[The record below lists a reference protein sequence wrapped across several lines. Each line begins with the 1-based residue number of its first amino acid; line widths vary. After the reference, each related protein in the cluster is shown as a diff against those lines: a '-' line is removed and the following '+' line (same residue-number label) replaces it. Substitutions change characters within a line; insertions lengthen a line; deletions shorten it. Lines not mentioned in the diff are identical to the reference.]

1 MEEFMARPSRG
12 PLGALGF
19 GFFLVASLGGASDSQ
34 ASCGSANCFL
44 ITGTQE
50 EINNP
55 GQVTLDFSFRYI
67 PQDRMLSG
75 THGVDEVL
83 VPKVDFENETIEP
96 DHHREISTENLLVN
110 ATFGIGLTKRV
121 SMGIELPLYQDRQHE
136 HWDDVGT
143 PDEAFTNADGTT
155 GFGDV
160 RILARVAVV
169 TGIKN
174 LLILSEGLKVPT
186 GPYKLLDSEGD
197 INEPTIQPGTGSW
210 DPFIQVYYDHQVVPN
225 RWDYFLSGVYTW
237 RTENPLNYDF
247 GNQTLLNAG
256 FRFSPNN
263 RLVLSLQLNGQ
274 SSPHDFFNN
283 QMVASTGAKQI
294 ALTPGLLV
302 TGSSGFGFYTYLA
315 VPVYQDVNEAQ
326 LAARTAIALGITAT
340 F

>member
-1 MEEFMARPSRG
+1 MVRPSRA
-12 PLGALGF
+12 PLGALAVGT
-19 GFFLVASLGGASDSQ
+19 FLVVSIIGATDSQ

-50 EINNP
+50 VMNNP
-55 GQVTLDFSFRYI
+55 GEVTLDFSFRYI
-67 PQDRMLSG
+67 PQDKMLSG
-75 THGVDEVL
+75 TKGVDEVL
-83 VPKVDFENETIEP
+83 VPKVDFENQTIEP
-96 DHHREISTENLLVN
+96 DHHSEISTQNLLFN
-110 ATFGIGLTKRV
+110 ATFGIGITKRV
-121 SMGIELPLYQDRQHE
+121 SMGIELPLFQDRQHE
-136 HWDDVGT
+136 HIDDFGT
-143 PDEAFTNADGTT
+143 PDAEFTNGDGTT

-160 RILARVAVV
+160 RISARVAVV

-174 LLILSEGLKVPT
+174 LLIISEGMKFPT
-186 GPYKLLDSEGD
+186 GPYKLLDTEGD

-210 DPFIQVYYDHQVVPN
+210 DPYIQVYYDHQVVPN
-225 RWDYFLSGVYTW
+225 RWDYFLSGAYTW

-274 SSPHDFFNN
+274 FSPHDFYLD
-283 QMVASTGAKQI
+283 QMVASTGSYQV

-302 TGSSGFGFYTYLA
+302 TGASGFGFYTYVA

-326 LAARTAIALGITAT
+326 LAARTAFELGISMT

>member
-1 MEEFMARPSRG
+1 MEGFVAMPWRG
-12 PLGALGF
+12 PCGALAF
-19 GFFLVASLGGASDSQ
+19 SAFLVVCVGGTSDSQ

-67 PQDRMLSG
+67 PQDKMLSG

-96 DHHREISTENLLVN
+96 DHHREIATYNLFFN

-121 SMGIELPLYQDRQHE
+121 SMGIDLPLYQDRQHE
-136 HWDDVGT
+136 HWDDAGT
-143 PDEAFTNADGTT
+143 PEETFTNADGTT

-160 RILARVAVV
+160 RISARVAAVA
-169 TGIKN
+169 GIKN
-174 LLILSEGLKVPT
+174 LLIAGGGLKLPT
-186 GPYKLLDSEGD
+186 GPYKLLDTEGE

-225 RWDYFLSGVYTW
+225 RWDYFLSGAYTW

-274 SSPHDFFNN
+274 FSPHDFYLDH
-283 QMVASTGAKQI
+283 MVESTGARLV

-302 TGSSGFGFYTYLA
+302 TGASGFGFYTYVA
-315 VPVYQDVNEAQ
+315 VPVYQNVNEEQ
-326 LAARTAIALGITAT
+326 LAPRTAFALGITTT